1 MTKNFPLVIRRIND
15 YFTTSKLRLYVTK
28 IFPLVTRRIN
38 DRFTTI
44 Q

>member
-15 YFTTSKLRLYVTK
+15 YSTTSKLRLYMTK
-28 IFPLVTRRIN
+28 IFPLVTRIN

-44 Q
+44 K